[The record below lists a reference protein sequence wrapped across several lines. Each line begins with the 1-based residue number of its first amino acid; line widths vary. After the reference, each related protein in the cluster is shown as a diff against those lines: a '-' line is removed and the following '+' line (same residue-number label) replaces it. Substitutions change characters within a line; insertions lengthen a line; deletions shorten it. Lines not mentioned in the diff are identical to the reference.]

1 MCFSTKTL
9 SAGLGLGKA
18 PEEREMNPD
27 RKTTLELSVRAYAE
41 TKSGPVINPTIGTSF
56 DSLDEAYEF
65 YNLYSW
71 EYGFGA
77 RLAKSRLNVNRKR
90 CMQEIL
96 YACAGKPMREN
107 SRSSRCGCEAMIRF
121 LRSNDNGWYISEFKS
136 GHNHPRSSRCGCK
149 AMIRLLRSNDNGWYI
164 SEFKSGH
171 NHPRSSRCGCEAMI
185 RLLRSNDNGWYSA
198 RRRPRINL
206 VVAWTP
212 GGEGVGA
219 PAGSFRINLSSSL
232 L

>member
-1 MCFSTKTL
+1 M
-9 SAGLGLGKA
+9 SAVGMEAVAAGEPQAIGKGATYDVCSEATSGWTRRVRIGKA

-27 RKTTLELSVRAYAE
+27 RKTALELSVRAYAE

-71 EYGFGA
+71 EYGFGV

-96 YACAGKPMREN
+96 CACAGKPMREN
-107 SRSSRCGCEAMIRF
+107 SRSSRCGCE
-121 LRSNDNGWYISEFKS
+121 
-136 GHNHPRSSRCGCK
+136 

-171 NHPRSSRCGCEAMI
+171 NHPLSVTCGEKMH
-185 RLLRSNDNGWYSA
+185 
-198 RRRPRINL
+198 
-206 VVAWTP
+206 
-212 GGEGVGA
+212 
-219 PAGSFRINLSSSL
+219 
-232 L
+232 